1 MVDRDLQSLLEAMD
15 LEESSD
21 ASGTVA
27 KALEFARVAHRAQ
40 RRHSGEAYVTHPIG
54 VALITA
60 GLGGDLT
67 AVVAALLHDTV
78 EDTSVTLA
86 QIGEEFSTTVAD
98 VVDGLTKLDRI
109 SFDSREAQQAATMR
123 KMLIA
128 MAKDARVLVIKL
140 ADRLH
145 NMRTIAALPVE
156 KQRRIAQETMDIYAP
171 LANRLG
177 IEDMK
182 WQLEDLAFATLHPRR
197 YAEIDHMI
205 ATRAPERERYL
216 EQVITELQRRLAQVG
231 IEAEVTGRPKHLW
244 SIYEK
249 MIIKDKDFDSIYD
262 IIAVRI
268 VTENDRDC
276 WAALG
281 VVHSLWAPIPG
292 RFKDYINAPKF
303 NLYQS
308 LHTTVL
314 LDKGN
319 PLEVQLRTK
328 EMHRRA
334 EFGIAAHWGY
344 KEGASGANVPWVD
357 RIMELQEDLPDPL
370 EFLEHLKSDLEMDE
384 VYVFTPK
391 GKVVTLPVGA
401 TPLDFAYS
409 IHTEVGHRCIGAKVN
424 GRLVPLESVLR
435 SGDTVEIVSSRSP
448 TAAPSRDWL
457 SIVVTPRAKAKI
469 RQWFSRER
477 REESIEIGR
486 DELTKALRREGLAV
500 NAHLSQAGLAKLAKM
515 NGLHDGEGLL
525 VAVGEGHVSARA
537 IAQRLQRNELETEGY
552 APTVSH
558 QRSRRMSK
566 GPMVFVEGME
576 DVLVRISRCCNPI
589 PGDEIVGFITQGRG
603 VGIHRADCPNVL
615 DLLKRAGE
623 RRVEVEWAHEGGS
636 TYQMAIEVL
645 ALDRARLLADV
656 SKVLSEHHVNI
667 TMSSS
672 RTGGDHVSRMRFEF
686 ELVDPGHLSSV
697 LGAIRQLDG
706 VFNAYRM
713 LPGASRRESEAVVD
727 GGATDAGAHASRE
740 RQ

>member
-1 MVDRDLQSLLEAMD
+1 MDRDLQSIIDAMAMSPSSEASATI
-15 LEESSD
+15 ER
-21 ASGTVA
+21 
-27 KALEFARVAHRAQ
+27 ALAFARTAHGQQ
-40 RRHSGEAYVTHPIG
+40 RRRSGEPYVTHPIG

-60 GLGGDLT
+60 ALGGDLI

-78 EDTSVTLA
+78 EDTTVTLA
-86 QIGEEFSTTVAD
+86 QISDEFSATVAE

-177 IEDMK
+177 IEEMK

-205 ATRAPERERYL
+205 ATRAPERELYL
-216 EQVITELQRRLAQVG
+216 SEVTEELRKRLALVG
-231 IEAEVTGRPKHLW
+231 ISADVNGRPKHLW

-262 IIAVRI
+262 IIGVRI
-268 VTENDRDC
+268 VTDNDRDC

-319 PLEVQLRTK
+319 PLEVQVRTR

-344 KEGASGANVPWVD
+344 KEGSGSAKAAWVD
-357 RIMELQEDLPDPL
+357 RIMELQEELPDPL

-424 GRLVPLESVLR
+424 GRLVPLESTLR
-435 SGDTVEIVSSRSP
+435 SGDTVEIVSSRSSS
-448 TAAPSRDWL
+448 AAPSRDWL

-486 DELTKALRREGLAV
+486 DELTKAFRRENLAV
-500 NAHLSQAGLAKLAKM
+500 NTHLSQAGLAKLAKL

-537 IAQRLQRNELETEGY
+537 VAQRVQRNELETEGY

-558 QRSRRMSK
+558 QRPRRMSK

-615 DLLKRAGE
+615 DLLKRASE
-623 RRVEVEWAHEGGS
+623 RRVEVEWAHEGGAA
-636 TYQMAIEVL
+636 YQMAIEVL

-713 LPGASRRESEAVVD
+713 LPGGSRRTPNGD
-727 GGATDAGAHASRE
+727 QAGAGSTAP
-740 RQ
+740 

>member
-1 MVDRDLQSLLEAMD
+1 
-15 LEESSD
+15 
-21 ASGTVA
+21 
-27 KALEFARVAHRAQ
+27 
-40 RRHSGEAYVTHPIG
+40 
-54 VALITA
+54 
-60 GLGGDLT
+60 
-67 AVVAALLHDTV
+67 
-78 EDTSVTLA
+78 
-86 QIGEEFSTTVAD
+86 
-98 VVDGLTKLDRI
+98 
-109 SFDSREAQQAATMR
+109 
-123 KMLIA
+123 
-128 MAKDARVLVIKL
+128 
-140 ADRLH
+140 
-145 NMRTIAALPVE
+145 
-156 KQRRIAQETMDIYAP
+156 
-171 LANRLG
+171 
-177 IEDMK
+177 
-182 WQLEDLAFATLHPRR
+182 
-197 YAEIDHMI
+197 
-205 ATRAPERERYL
+205 
-216 EQVITELQRRLAQVG
+216 
-231 IEAEVTGRPKHLW
+231 
-244 SIYEK
+244 

-262 IIAVRI
+262 IIGVRI
-268 VTENDRDC
+268 VTESDRDC

-319 PLEVQLRTK
+319 PLEVQVRTR

-344 KEGASGANVPWVD
+344 KEGAGTSSAAWVD
-357 RIMELQEDLPDPL
+357 RLIELQEDIPDPL

-391 GKVVTLPVGA
+391 GKVVTLPLGA

-424 GRLVPLESVLR
+424 GRLVPLESALR
-435 SGDTVEIVSSRSP
+435 SGDTVEIVSSRSS

-486 DELTKALRREGLAV
+486 EELTKALRRENLAV
-500 NAHLSQAGLAKLAKM
+500 TTHLSQAGLAKLAKM

-537 IAQRLQRNELETEGY
+537 IVQRLQRNELETEGY

-558 QRSRRMSK
+558 QRSRRTAK

-589 PGDEIVGFITQGRG
+589 PGDEIVGFVTQGRG

-623 RRVEVEWAHEGGS
+623 RRVEVEWAHDGGAS
-636 TYQMAIEVL
+636 YQMAIEVL

-713 LPGASRRESEAVVD
+713 LPGASRRVGEVEGVGTDKNKS
-727 GGATDAGAHASRE
+727 AT
-740 RQ
+740 

>member
-1 MVDRDLQSLLEAMD
+1 MDRDLQSLLDAMALDPSSEASATI
-15 LEESSD
+15 E
-21 ASGTVA
+21 G
-27 KALEFARVAHRAQ
+27 ALEFARLAHGEQ
-40 RRHSGEAYVTHPIG
+40 RRRSGEPYVTHPIG

-60 GLGGDLT
+60 ALGGDLI

-78 EDTSVTLA
+78 EDTPVTLA
-86 QIGEEFSTTVAD
+86 QISDEFSATVAE

-145 NMRTIAALPVE
+145 NMRTVAALPAE

-177 IEDMK
+177 IEEMK

-205 ATRAPERERYL
+205 ATRAPERELYL
-216 EQVITELQRRLAQVG
+216 SEVTEELCKRLAVVG
-231 IEAEVTGRPKHLW
+231 IAADVNGRPKQLW

-262 IIAVRI
+262 IIGVRI
-268 VTENDRDC
+268 VTDNDRDC

-319 PLEVQLRTK
+319 PLEVQVRTR

-344 KEGASGANVPWVD
+344 KEGSGSSNAAWVY
-357 RIMELQEDLPDPL
+357 RIMELQEELPDPL

-424 GRLVPLESVLR
+424 GRLVPLESTLR
-435 SGDTVEIVSSRSP
+435 SGDTVEIVSSRSSS
-448 TAAPSRDWL
+448 AAPSRDWL

-486 DELTKALRREGLAV
+486 DELTKAFRRENLAV
-500 NAHLSQAGLAKLAKM
+500 NAHLSQAGLAKLAKV

-537 IAQRLQRNELETEGY
+537 VAQRVQRNELETEGY

-558 QRSRRMSK
+558 QRPRRMSK

-615 DLLKRAGE
+615 DLLKRASE
-623 RRVEVEWAHEGGS
+623 RRVEVEWAHEGGA

-667 TMSSS
+667 TMSST

-713 LPGASRRESEAVVD
+713 LPGGSRRAPSGD
-727 GGATDAGAHASRE
+727 QTGAGVSAP
-740 RQ
+740 

>member
-1 MVDRDLQSLLEAMD
+1 MDRDLQSLLDAMALDPSSEASATI
-15 LEESSD
+15 ER
-21 ASGTVA
+21 
-27 KALEFARVAHRAQ
+27 ALEFARLAHDQQ
-40 RRHSGEAYVTHPIG
+40 RRRSGEPYVTHPIG

-60 GLGGDLT
+60 SLGGDLI

-78 EDTSVTLA
+78 EDTPVTLT
-86 QIGEEFSTTVAD
+86 QIGEEFSTTVAE

-177 IEDMK
+177 IEEMK

-205 ATRAPERERYL
+205 ATRAPERELYL
-216 EQVITELQRRLAQVG
+216 
-231 IEAEVTGRPKHLW
+231 AEVTEELRKRLALVGIDAEVNGRPKHLW

-262 IIAVRI
+262 IIGVRI
-268 VTENDRDC
+268 VTESDRDC

-319 PLEVQLRTK
+319 PLEVQVRTR

-344 KEGASGANVPWVD
+344 KEGSSSTNAAWVD
-357 RIMELQEDLPDPL
+357 RLMELQEELPDPL

-424 GRLVPLESVLR
+424 GRLVPLESTLR
-435 SGDTVEIVSSRSP
+435 SGDTVEIVSSRSSS
-448 TAAPSRDWL
+448 AAPSRDWL

-486 DELTKALRREGLAV
+486 DELTKAFRRENLAV
-500 NAHLSQAGLAKLAKM
+500 NAHLSQAGLAKLAKV

-537 IAQRLQRNELETEGY
+537 VAQRVQRNELETEGY

-558 QRSRRMSK
+558 QRPRRMSK
-566 GPMVFVEGME
+566 GPMVYVEGME

-623 RRVEVEWAHEGGS
+623 RRVEVEWAHEGGA

-667 TMSSS
+667 TMSST

-713 LPGASRRESEAVVD
+713 LPGGSRRAP
-727 GGATDAGAHASRE
+727 GGEQAEAGAPAP
-740 RQ
+740 

>member
-1 MVDRDLQSLLEAMD
+1 MMDRDLQSLLDAMD
-15 LEESSD
+15 VDVSSE
-21 ASGTVA
+21 AAMTMGR
-27 KALEFARVAHRAQ
+27 ALEFARTAHRDQ
-40 RRHSGEAYVTHPIG
+40 RRRSGEPYVTHPVG

-60 GLGGDLT
+60 ALGGDLT

-78 EDTSVTLA
+78 EDTQVTLQ
-86 QIGEEFSTTVAD
+86 QIGTEFSMTVAE

-145 NMRTIAALPVE
+145 NMRTIAALPIE

-205 ATRAPERERYL
+205 ATRAPERELYL
-216 EQVITELQRRLAQVG
+216 AQVTAELDKRLAQVG
-231 IEAEVTGRPKHLW
+231 IDAEVTGRPKHLW

-262 IIAVRI
+262 IIGVRI
-268 VTENDRDC
+268 VTESDRDC

-319 PLEVQLRTK
+319 PLEVQVRTR

-344 KEGASGANVPWVD
+344 KEGAGTSSAAWVD
-357 RIMELQEDLPDPL
+357 RLIELQEDIPDPL

-391 GKVVTLPVGA
+391 GKVVTLPLGA

-424 GRLVPLESVLR
+424 GRLVPLESALR
-435 SGDTVEIVSSRSP
+435 SGDTVEIVSSRSS

-486 DELTKALRREGLAV
+486 EELTKALRRENLAV
-500 NAHLSQAGLAKLAKM
+500 TTHLSQAGLAKLAKM

-537 IAQRLQRNELETEGY
+537 IVQRLQRNELETEGY

-558 QRSRRMSK
+558 QRSRRTAK

-589 PGDEIVGFITQGRG
+589 PGDEIVGFVTQGRG

-623 RRVEVEWAHEGGS
+623 RRVEVEWAHDGGAS
-636 TYQMAIEVL
+636 YQMAIEVL

-713 LPGASRRESEAVVD
+713 LPGASRRVGEVEGVGTDKNKS
-727 GGATDAGAHASRE
+727 AT
-740 RQ
+740 

>member
-1 MVDRDLQSLLEAMD
+1 MVADRDLQSLIDAMALDPSSEAGATI
-15 LEESSD
+15 ER
-21 ASGTVA
+21 
-27 KALEFARVAHRAQ
+27 ALEFARVAHGSQ
-40 RRHSGEAYVTHPIG
+40 RRRSGEPYVTHPIG
-54 VALITA
+54 VATITA
-60 GLGGDLT
+60 ALGGDMT

-86 QIGEEFSTTVAD
+86 QISAEFSPAVAE

-205 ATRAPERERYL
+205 ETRAPERERYL
-216 EQVITELQRRLAQVG
+216 AQVIEELGKRLQVVG
-231 IEAEVTGRPKHLW
+231 IDAEVTGRPKHLW

-262 IIAVRI
+262 IIGVRI
-268 VTENDRDC
+268 VTDNDRDC

-319 PLEVQLRTK
+319 PLEVQVRTR

-344 KEGASGANVPWVD
+344 KEGSNSTNAAWVD
-357 RIMELQEDLPDPL
+357 RIMELQEELPDPL

-424 GRLVPLESVLR
+424 GRLVPLESTLR
-435 SGDTVEIVSSRSP
+435 SGDTVEIVSSRSSS
-448 TAAPSRDWL
+448 AAPSRDWL

-477 REESIEIGR
+477 REESVEIGR
-486 DELTKALRREGLAV
+486 DELTKAFRRENLAV
-500 NAHLSQAGLAKLAKM
+500 NTHLSQAGLAKLAKM

-525 VAVGEGHVSARA
+525 VAIGEGHVSARA
-537 IAQRLQRNELETEGY
+537 VAQRVQRNELETDGY

-558 QRSRRMSK
+558 QRPRHLSK

-623 RRVEVEWAHEGGS
+623 RRVDVEWAHESGAS
-636 TYQMAIEVL
+636 YQMAIEVL

-713 LPGASRRESEAVVD
+713 LPGGSRQAADTVQD
-727 GGATDAGAHASRE
+727 GSRS
-740 RQ
+740 

>member
-1 MVDRDLQSLLEAMD
+1 MMDRDLQSLLDAMD
-15 LEESSD
+15 LDVSSE
-21 ASGTVA
+21 AAMTMGR
-27 KALEFARVAHRAQ
+27 ALEFARTAHRDQ
-40 RRHSGEAYVTHPIG
+40 RRRSGEPYVTHPVG

-60 GLGGDLT
+60 ALGGDLT

-78 EDTSVTLA
+78 EDTQVTLQ
-86 QIGEEFSTTVAD
+86 QIGTEFSMTVAE

-145 NMRTIAALPVE
+145 NMRTIAALPIE

-205 ATRAPERERYL
+205 ATRAPERELYL
-216 EQVITELQRRLAQVG
+216 AQVTAELDKRLAQVG
-231 IEAEVTGRPKHLW
+231 IDAEVTGRPKHLW

-262 IIAVRI
+262 IIGVRI
-268 VTENDRDC
+268 VTESDRDC

-319 PLEVQLRTK
+319 PLEVQVRTR

-344 KEGASGANVPWVD
+344 KEGAGTSSAAWVD
-357 RIMELQEDLPDPL
+357 RLIELQEDIPDPL

-391 GKVVTLPVGA
+391 GKVVTLPLGA

-424 GRLVPLESVLR
+424 GRLVPLESALR
-435 SGDTVEIVSSRSP
+435 SGDTVEIVSSRSS

-486 DELTKALRREGLAV
+486 EELTKALRRENLAV
-500 NAHLSQAGLAKLAKM
+500 TAHLSQAGLAKLAKM

-537 IAQRLQRNELETEGY
+537 IVQRLQRNELETEGY

-558 QRSRRMSK
+558 QRSRRTAK

-589 PGDEIVGFITQGRG
+589 PGDEIVGFVTQGRG

-623 RRVEVEWAHEGGS
+623 RRVEVEWAHDGGAS
-636 TYQMAIEVL
+636 YQMAIEVL

-713 LPGASRRESEAVVD
+713 LPGASRRVGEVEGVGTDKNKS
-727 GGATDAGAHASRE
+727 AT
-740 RQ
+740 

>member
-1 MVDRDLQSLLEAMD
+1 MMDRDLQSLLDAMD
-15 LEESSD
+15 LDVSSE
-21 ASGTVA
+21 AAMTMGR
-27 KALEFARVAHRAQ
+27 ALEFARTAHRDQ
-40 RRHSGEAYVTHPIG
+40 RRRSGEPYVTHPVG

-60 GLGGDLT
+60 ALGGDLT

-78 EDTSVTLA
+78 EDTQVTLQ
-86 QIGEEFSTTVAD
+86 QIGTEFSMTVAE

-145 NMRTIAALPVE
+145 NMRTIAALPIE

-205 ATRAPERERYL
+205 ATRAPERELYL
-216 EQVITELQRRLAQVG
+216 AQVTAELDKRLAQVG
-231 IEAEVTGRPKHLW
+231 IDAEVTGRPKHLW

-262 IIAVRI
+262 IIGVRI
-268 VTENDRDC
+268 VTESDRDC

-319 PLEVQLRTK
+319 PLEVQVRTR

-344 KEGASGANVPWVD
+344 KEGAGTSSAAWVD
-357 RIMELQEDLPDPL
+357 RLIELQEDIPDPL

-391 GKVVTLPVGA
+391 GKVVTLPLGA

-424 GRLVPLESVLR
+424 GRLVPLESALR
-435 SGDTVEIVSSRSP
+435 SGDTVEIVSSRSS

-486 DELTKALRREGLAV
+486 EELTKALRRENLAV
-500 NAHLSQAGLAKLAKM
+500 TTHLSQAGLAKLAKM

-537 IAQRLQRNELETEGY
+537 IVQRLQRNELETEGY

-558 QRSRRMSK
+558 QRSRRTEK

-589 PGDEIVGFITQGRG
+589 PGDEIVGFVTQGRG

-623 RRVEVEWAHEGGS
+623 RRVEVEWAHDGGAS
-636 TYQMAIEVL
+636 YQMAIEVL

-713 LPGASRRESEAVVD
+713 LPGASRRVGEVEGVGTDKNKS
-727 GGATDAGAHASRE
+727 AT
-740 RQ
+740 

>member
-1 MVDRDLQSLLEAMD
+1 MDRDLQSLLDAMD
-15 LEESSD
+15 LDVSSE
-21 ASGTVA
+21 AAMTMGR
-27 KALEFARVAHRAQ
+27 ALEFARTAHRDQ
-40 RRHSGEAYVTHPIG
+40 RRRSGEPYVTHPVG

-60 GLGGDLT
+60 ALGGDLT

-78 EDTSVTLA
+78 EDTQVTLQ
-86 QIGEEFSTTVAD
+86 QIGTEFSMTVAE

-145 NMRTIAALPVE
+145 NMRTIAALPIE

-205 ATRAPERERYL
+205 ATRAPERELYL
-216 EQVITELQRRLAQVG
+216 AQVTAELDKRLAQVG
-231 IEAEVTGRPKHLW
+231 IDAEVTGRPKHLW

-262 IIAVRI
+262 IIGVRI
-268 VTENDRDC
+268 VTESDRDC

-319 PLEVQLRTK
+319 PLEVQVRTR

-344 KEGASGANVPWVD
+344 KEGAGTSSAAWVD
-357 RIMELQEDLPDPL
+357 RLIELQEDIPDPL

-391 GKVVTLPVGA
+391 GKVVTLPLGA

-424 GRLVPLESVLR
+424 GRLVPLESALR
-435 SGDTVEIVSSRSP
+435 SGDTVEIVSSRSS

-486 DELTKALRREGLAV
+486 EELTKALRRENLAV
-500 NAHLSQAGLAKLAKM
+500 TTHLSQAGLAKLAKM

-537 IAQRLQRNELETEGY
+537 IVQRLQRNELETEGY

-558 QRSRRMSK
+558 QRSRRTAK

-589 PGDEIVGFITQGRG
+589 PGDEIVGFVTQGRG

-623 RRVEVEWAHEGGS
+623 RRVEVEWAHDGGAS
-636 TYQMAIEVL
+636 YQMAIEVL

-713 LPGASRRESEAVVD
+713 LPGASRRVGEVEGVGTDKNKS
-727 GGATDAGAHASRE
+727 AT
-740 RQ
+740 

>member
-1 MVDRDLQSLLEAMD
+1 VTRQIAVALLLAFI
-15 LEESSD
+15 LGGIQTAR
-21 ASGTVA
+21 ASNASATIER
-27 KALEFARVAHRAQ
+27 ALEFARLAHGQQ
-40 RRHSGEAYVTHPIG
+40 RRRSGEPYVTHPIG

-60 GLGGDLT
+60 ALGGDLI

-78 EDTSVTLA
+78 EDTAVTLT
-86 QIGEEFSTTVAD
+86 QIGEEFSPTVSE

-145 NMRTIAALPVE
+145 NMRTISALPVE

-177 IEDMK
+177 IEEMK

-205 ATRAPERERYL
+205 ATRAPERELYL
-216 EQVITELQRRLAQVG
+216 AEVTEELRKRLAFVG
-231 IEAEVTGRPKHLW
+231 IDADVTGRPKHLW

-262 IIAVRI
+262 IIGVRI

-281 VVHSLWAPIPG
+281 VVHSLWAPLPG

-319 PLEVQLRTK
+319 PLEVQVRTR

-344 KEGASGANVPWVD
+344 KEGSSSTNAAWVD
-357 RIMELQEDLPDPL
+357 RIMELQEELPDPL

-424 GRLVPLESVLR
+424 GRLVPLESTLR
-435 SGDTVEIVSSRSP
+435 SGDTVEIVSSRSSS
-448 TAAPSRDWL
+448 AAPSRDWL

-486 DELTKALRREGLAV
+486 DELTKAFRRENLAV
-500 NAHLSQAGLAKLAKM
+500 NAHLSQAGLAKLAKV

-537 IAQRLQRNELETEGY
+537 VAQRVQRNELETEGY

-558 QRSRRMSK
+558 QRPRRMSK

-615 DLLKRAGE
+615 DLLKRASE
-623 RRVEVEWAHEGGS
+623 RRVEVEWAHEGGA

-713 LPGASRRESEAVVD
+713 LPGGSRQAPSGERQTE
-727 GGATDAGAHASRE
+727 AGASAS
-740 RQ
+740 

>member
-1 MVDRDLQSLLEAMD
+1 MDRDLQSLLDAMALDPSSEASATI
-15 LEESSD
+15 ER
-21 ASGTVA
+21 
-27 KALEFARVAHRAQ
+27 ALEFARLAHGQQ
-40 RRHSGEAYVTHPIG
+40 RRRSGEPYVTHPIG

-60 GLGGDLT
+60 ALGGDLI

-78 EDTSVTLA
+78 EDTAVTLT
-86 QIGEEFSTTVAD
+86 QIGEEFSPTVSE

-145 NMRTIAALPVE
+145 NMRTISALPVE

-177 IEDMK
+177 IEEMK

-205 ATRAPERERYL
+205 ATRAPERELYL
-216 EQVITELQRRLAQVG
+216 AEVTEELRKRLAFVG
-231 IEAEVTGRPKHLW
+231 IDADVTGRPKHLW

-262 IIAVRI
+262 IIGVRI

-281 VVHSLWAPIPG
+281 VVHSLWAPLPG

-319 PLEVQLRTK
+319 PLEVQVRTR

-344 KEGASGANVPWVD
+344 KEGSSSTNAAWVD
-357 RIMELQEDLPDPL
+357 RIMELQEELPDPL

-424 GRLVPLESVLR
+424 GRLVPLESTLR
-435 SGDTVEIVSSRSP
+435 SGDTVEIVSSRSSS
-448 TAAPSRDWL
+448 AAPSRDWL

-486 DELTKALRREGLAV
+486 DELTKAFRRENLAV
-500 NAHLSQAGLAKLAKM
+500 NAHLSQAGLAKLAKV

-537 IAQRLQRNELETEGY
+537 VAQRVQRNELETEGY

-558 QRSRRMSK
+558 QRPRRMSK

-615 DLLKRAGE
+615 DLLKRASE
-623 RRVEVEWAHEGGS
+623 RRVEVEWAHEGGA

-713 LPGASRRESEAVVD
+713 LPGGSRQAPSGERQTE
-727 GGATDAGAHASRE
+727 AGASAS
-740 RQ
+740 